1 MVQTDSKVQDWD
13 CMEGVV
19 TLSSH
24 IYSTV
29 LSVVRRV
36 ICGGELSC
44 KISDFFLKWKNS
56 LNMTSSH
63 LQHFMWWLAFTVF
76 PNSKVEEE
84 SQPSD
89 IKKMEAITF
98 PVDGVLLNF
107 FF

>member
-24 IYSTV
+24 IYSAV
-29 LSVVRRV
+29 LPVVRRV

-56 LNMTSSH
+56 LNMTSNH

-89 IKKMEAITF
+89 IKKKWR
-98 PVDGVLLNF
+98 P
-107 FF
+107 